1 MESER
6 GIALSHDY
14 VAMDVERVMIQEN
27 NARNGGGTVGRSP
40 PAPPEEQALMLEVL
54 PALVDLRAMSCW
66 PSTSYT
72 GIASSV
78 PGMMCQTFNS

>member
-6 GIALSHDY
+6 GIALSYDY

-40 PAPPEEQALMLEVL
+40 PPPEEQALMLVEF
-54 PALVDLRAMSCW
+54 C
-66 PSTSYT
+66 
-72 GIASSV
+72 
-78 PGMMCQTFNS
+78 